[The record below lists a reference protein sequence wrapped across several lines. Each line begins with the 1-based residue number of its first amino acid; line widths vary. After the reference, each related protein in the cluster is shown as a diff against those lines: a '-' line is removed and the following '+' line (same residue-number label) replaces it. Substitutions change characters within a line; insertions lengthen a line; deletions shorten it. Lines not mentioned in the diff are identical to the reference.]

1 MNQDRIFAELKDA
14 TGLPLRRKTAAVFD
28 DMVSRSVPY
37 YDEMQRMT
45 AEIAAEFAVEGTN
58 LYDLGCATGTTLAA
72 LDAVVKP
79 GVRFVG
85 VDNSD
90 EMLSKA
96 RQKLGHRIAGRPCDL
111 VLGDLNQGLEVEH
124 ASVVV
129 MILTLQFVRPLNR
142 ERVMAA
148 IARGIHRQGAL
159 VLIEK
164 LTLPD
169 SLLNRLF
176 IKFYYDHKRRHGY
189 SEMEI
194 ANKREALENV
204 MIPYQLD
211 ETWPC
216 CGRPASHTPT
226 CSSAGTTSVAFSPS
240 SEAVA
245 TNAERGTPD
254 SRPGAG
260 GRLLFRRRNIVFPVV
275 LAALLGGLPP
285 ELAFDSPEADRRVT
299 AGGIIVALL
308 GQAQRVA
315 VIGLAYIRRGG
326 ATAASTRPGS

>member
-14 TGLPLRRKTAAVFD
+14 TDFRFDEKTAAVFD

-124 ASVVV
+124 ASMVV

-211 ETWPC
+211 ENLAMLREAGFTHADVFFRWYNF
-216 CGRPASHTPT
+216 CGIL
-226 CSSAGTTSVAFSPS
+226 
-240 SEAVA
+240 AVK
-245 TNAERGTPD
+245 
-254 SRPGAG
+254 
-260 GRLLFRRRNIVFPVV
+260 
-275 LAALLGGLPP
+275 
-285 ELAFDSPEADRRVT
+285 
-299 AGGIIVALL
+299 
-308 GQAQRVA
+308 
-315 VIGLAYIRRGG
+315 
-326 ATAASTRPGS
+326 